1 MAMLTSRQLRIAKAV
16 VFILCLL
23 PLTYIVYAALTE
35 NLGTDPVK
43 SLIHITGEW
52 AIRLFV
58 LTMAISPMRA
68 WLGWGWA
75 LRFRRMLGLY
85 TWFYATIHLLIVTTY
100 IFAWD
105 WQLAKIELAERAY
118 IFVGFAAWVLMMP
131 LGLTSNNR
139 AVRALRKNWGRLHML
154 VYPAVLLAWLHI
166 AWQVRSSYFDAVLYA
181 VLIICLLFQRFQKL
195 KKRL

>member
-85 TWFYATIHLLIVTTY
+85 TWFYASLHLLIVTTY
-100 IFAWD
+100 IFGWD
-105 WQLAKIELAERAY
+105 WQLAKIELAERPY
-118 IFVGFAAWVLMMP
+118 IFVGFAAWLLMVP
-131 LGLTSNNR
+131 LGLTSNNK
-139 AVRALRKNWGRLHML
+139 AVRALHKNWGRLHML
-154 VYPAVLLAWLHI
+154 VYPAALLAWLHI
-166 AWQVRSSYFDAVLYA
+166 AWQVRSSYFDAALYG

-195 KKRL
+195 QKRL